1 MNREEGLTDL
11 KMKTCWNVLGI
22 EKTGDLP
29 AIQRARRS
37 LIKQWHPDVV
47 PSAEE
52 KQARTSRC
60 AEINSAFDEAVRA
73 AKMFNP
79 VATSQKSP
87 AEPLANGSDQ
97 PVFHI
102 TLGGI
107 PRNQCLIAM
116 ALVLLFTFQSFI
128 YLFVAIAALTVLV
141 GSIAVVGIVDILFVT
156 IVVKPALSLVSLLGS
171 TIRKH
176 EKTIIWL
183 SLLILNVAVVRQWP
197 ASAGLA
203 LFGTM
208 VGWVLRAGSA
218 FGIPAGLLFV
228 WRKDSECQ
236 PMTPTING

>member
-1 MNREEGLTDL
+1 
-11 KMKTCWNVLGI
+11 MKTCWDVLGI

-47 PSAEE
+47 PNADE
-52 KQARTSRC
+52 KQVRTVRC
-60 AEINSAFDEAVRA
+60 AEINSAFDEATRA
-73 AKMFNP
+73 AKMFRP
-79 VATSQKSP
+79 VSPSPKTSGQP
-87 AEPLANGSDQ
+87 APIGADL
-97 PVFHI
+97 PVFHV

-116 ALVLLFTFQSFI
+116 GLVLLFTFQTFI
-128 YLFVAIAALTVLV
+128 YLFVAIAAVTVLAA
-141 GSIAVVGIVDILFVT
+141 SIAVVGLVDILFVAV
-156 IVVKPALSLVSLLGS
+156 VVKPVLSGISLLGT

-183 SLLILNVAVVRQWP
+183 SLLVLNVAVVRQWP

-208 VGWVLRAGSA
+208 IGWILRAGSA
-218 FGIPAGLLFV
+218 FGVSAGLFFY
-228 WRKDSECQ
+228 WRKDTECQ

>member
-1 MNREEGLTDL
+1 
-11 KMKTCWNVLGI
+11 MKTCWDVLGI
-22 EKTGDLP
+22 KKTGDLP

-47 PSAEE
+47 SGAED
-52 KQARTSRC
+52 KQAWTDRC

-73 AKMFNP
+73 AKMFKPVSPSPKGCEQAMAANP
-79 VATSQKSP
+79 S
-87 AEPLANGSDQ
+87 EQ

-107 PRNQCLIAM
+107 PRNQCLVAM

-128 YLFVAIAALTVLV
+128 YLFVAIAAFTVLLCSTV
-141 GSIAVVGIVDILFVT
+141 VVGVVDILFVT
-156 IVVKPALSLVSLLGS
+156 IIIKPALSLVSLLGS

-176 EKTIIWL
+176 EKPIIWL
-183 SLLILNVAVVRQWP
+183 SLLVLNVAVVRLWP

-208 VGWVLRAGSA
+208 IGWILRAGSA
-218 FGIPAGLLFV
+218 FGIPAGLLFF
-228 WRKDSECQ
+228 WRKDTECQ
-236 PMTPTING
+236 PLTPTING